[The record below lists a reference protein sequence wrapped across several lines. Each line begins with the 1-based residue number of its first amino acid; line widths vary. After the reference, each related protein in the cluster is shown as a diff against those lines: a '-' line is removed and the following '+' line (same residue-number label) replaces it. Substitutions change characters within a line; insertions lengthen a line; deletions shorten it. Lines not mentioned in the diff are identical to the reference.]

1 MASSSVP
8 EGKTRF
14 TVAVGQR
21 RALEGAIHD
30 VNLQSGSDYAIVDYV
45 EDEAD
50 VATLEVTTALMRPE
64 FLFMMGCRY
73 IHLCKPLD
81 IKHPPTRPWFGT

>member
-14 TVAVGQR
+14 TVAIDERQPLE
-21 RALEGAIHD
+21 RAIRSI
-30 VNLQSGSDYAIVDYV
+30 NLHSGSDYAIVDYV

-64 FLFMMGCRY
+64 FLFMMGWRY
-73 IHLCKPLD
+73 LQLARSHKERSTSP
-81 IKHPPTRPWFGT
+81 

>member
-1 MASSSVP
+1 MESNSEAES
-8 EGKTRF
+8 KTRF

-30 VNLQSGSDYAIVDYV
+30 VNLQSGSDYAIVEYI
-45 EDEAD
+45 EDEAH

-73 IHLCKPLD
+73 LQLVKPLKL
-81 IKHPPTRPWFGT
+81 KHPPRRPWFGT